1 VLALIAAY
9 WVVHRTPA
17 PPKPPSAALLAR
29 HGCALRQ
36 FPSAGHTHVSGSRPP
51 SAYRIE
57 YVAPGRLGKNPDGT
71 TVKYDSF
78 PPTSGPHYPQW
89 VLWGTYGKPL
99 PEVAAVHN
107 LEHGGVIVQ
116 YGSGVPAATVTALRR
131 VVAGSPN
138 GMLMAPLPK
147 LGTEIALTAWT
158 YRALCT
164 GYDTTAFKAF
174 RDTFRFK
181 GPERFPPS
189 SLEPG
194 D

>member
-17 PPKPPSAALLAR
+17 PPKPPPKAVFVA
-29 HGCALRQ
+29 HGCALRH
-36 FPSAGHTHVSGSRPP
+36 FPSAGRKHVSGKKPP

-57 YVAPGRLGKNPDGT
+57 YVAPSQLGKNPDGT

-89 VLWGTYGKPL
+89 VTWGTYGKPL
-99 PEVAAVHN
+99 PEIAAVHN

-116 YGSGVPAATVTALRR
+116 YGRSVTAPTVERLRR
-131 VVAGSPN
+131 FVAASPN
-138 GMLMAPLPK
+138 GMLMAPLPR
-147 LGTEIALTAWT
+147 LGDRIVLTAWT
-158 YRALCT
+158 YRVTCSRFTRRAFAL
-164 GYDTTAFKAF
+164 F

-189 SLEPG
+189 SLAPG

>member
-17 PPKPPSAALLAR
+17 PPKPPPRTIFVA
-29 HGCALRQ
+29 HGCTLRQ
-36 FPSAGHTHVSGSRPP
+36 FPSAGRTHVSGSRPP

-57 YVAPGRLGKNPDGT
+57 YVAPSKLGKNPDGT

-78 PPTSGPHYPQW
+78 PPTSGPHYPEW
-89 VLWGTYGKPL
+89 VTWGTYGKPL
-99 PEVAAVHN
+99 PEIAAVHN

-116 YGSGVPAATVTALRR
+116 YGSGVPATAVASLRR
-131 VVAGSPN
+131 FVAASPN

-147 LGTEIALTAWT
+147 LGQEIALTAWT
-158 YRALCT
+158 YRAMCT
-164 GYDTTAFKAF
+164 RFDRTAFALF

-181 GPERFPPS
+181 GPERFPAS
-189 SLEPG
+189 ALAPG
-194 D
+194 R